1 MCVSTELVEIR
12 QRLDHRLIGAEKRKG
27 QIKGRKR
34 ARDRG
39 RKEIVTTPVKDVMK
53 GVSKVK
59 ENKKEK
65 ETRQS
70 KLETTIWRKLKL
82 SVI

>member
-1 MCVSTELVEIR
+1 M
-12 QRLDHRLIGAEKRKG
+12 
-27 QIKGRKR
+27 
-34 ARDRG
+34 
-39 RKEIVTTPVKDVMK
+39 TTPVKDVMK

-70 KLETTIWRKLKL
+70 MLETTIWRKLKL